1 MSLNF
6 HLLNLE
12 MGCLRHIFM
21 HNIYVGPGSCQGDS
35 GGPLYKKVHDQ
46 GKLRLILLGVTSKG
60 HSKIGNCGGIDNP
73 THYVRVREM
82 LSWIQKYIKK
92 RKLCII
98 KSKKHKNKVLDLSFI
113 FHLISCRKA
122 GLSTI

>member
-1 MSLNF
+1 
-6 HLLNLE
+6 

-46 GKLRLILLGVTSKG
+46 SKLRLILLGVTSKG

-98 KSKKHKNKVLDLSFI
+98 KSKKHKNKVLFFFI
-113 FHLISCRKA
+113 FDSV
-122 GLSTI
+122 S